1 MGDLEVR
8 VTDDPA
14 HLWEEA
20 GSFLRLDPVA
30 HNGVVVAL
38 RDAEQGIWSGRWWTV
53 LAGTEVLGVAG
64 QAPPTAPVQLTP
76 MSRAAVESVVS
87 VVAASP
93 DREIPGVMAEA
104 ATAAV
109 FAGCW
114 SECTRGRVRVRAGQR
129 LYRLDEPRPV

>member
-1 MGDLEVR
+1 
-8 VTDDPA
+8 
-14 HLWEEA
+14 
-20 GSFLRLDPVA
+20 
-30 HNGVVVAL
+30 
-38 RDAEQGIWSGRWWTV
+38 DAEQGIWSGRWWTV

-129 LYRLDEPRPV
+129 LYRLDEPRPVGRVPGRLRQAGTADRARLVPWLTSFAAETDAPVSI